1 MSPNTKHGNKL
12 VQIGRKK
19 TRTKY
24 QKINVLN
31 KIEEQKKANKKK
43 PPTHQANKY
52 NVSLTCAKL
61 LT

>member
-52 NVSLTCAKL
+52 N
-61 LT
+61 